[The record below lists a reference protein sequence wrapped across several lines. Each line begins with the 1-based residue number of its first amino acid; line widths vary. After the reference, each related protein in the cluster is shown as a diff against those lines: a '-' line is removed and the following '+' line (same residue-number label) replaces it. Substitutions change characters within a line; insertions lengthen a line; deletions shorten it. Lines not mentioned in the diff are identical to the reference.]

1 MPHYNWHDKTAIA
14 KILVEDY
21 NVSPNDIKKRNWKKQ
36 LVDKMELA
44 KINTEIELLSH
55 GKHNTSN
62 KKISDLRAILLKLI
76 HNAPKRKIHTKG
88 ELK

>member
-1 MPHYNWHDKTAIA
+1 
-14 KILVEDY
+14 
-21 NVSPNDIKKRNWKKQ
+21 
-36 LVDKMELA
+36 MELA